1 MTKGGSLQIFHPSPG
16 CGASIGARC
25 RRWCGSLRASCPST
39 AEWACQGLWRSLGR
53 SLGPNR
59 VADGRSLTVL
69 EWTVVDVDRTWHE
82 DDHKSQRTC
91 TCTAYYFVLE
101 SRLWIIMNIIDAHLV
116 QVDAPT
122 LPDLNHTGSSFS
134 AFSVPPSSIRPST
147 STSAYHLRHT
157 SRRWAGGSLP
167 QATVQRH
174 PGRGLCQCPLRSPGG
189 TRPRGA
195 EPGAECRVRV
205 VVRVFWVFRTDG
217 S

>member
-1 MTKGGSLQIFHPSPG
+1 MTKGGSLHIFHPSPG

-59 VADGRSLTVL
+59 VADGRSTVL

-147 STSAYHLRHT
+147 TSAYHLRHT
-157 SRRWAGGSLP
+157 SRWVGRWFTATSHRTAASRERTLSMSASESRRDQTTGCRAGCS
-167 QATVQRH
+167 
-174 PGRGLCQCPLRSPGG
+174 
-189 TRPRGA
+189 
-195 EPGAECRVRV
+195 AECAL
-205 VVRVFWVFRTDG
+205 W
-217 S
+217 